1 MELSV
6 INNKG
11 EEISK
16 VEVSNELVAI
26 DFNESVVHQAV
37 VRQLANAR
45 QGTSSTKTRSEV
57 SGGGIKPRIQK
68 HSGRA
73 RQGSIRAPQWK
84 GGGVVF
90 GPKPRSYGKKI
101 TKKMKQLAIRS
112 SISDK
117 VREEKLMI
125 IDSFDEISSKTKD
138 TTALLSVL
146 GISKKIL
153 IVTLGKNDNMLKA
166 TGNIK
171 NIKLIEA
178 NKLNVV
184 DIVTSNNMLISLDG
198 IKEAERIWVKN
209 HQAQEISN
217 E

>member
-1 MELSV
+1 MELAV

-11 EEISK
+11 EEVSK
-16 VEVSNELVAI
+16 VEISNELVAV
-26 DFNESVVHQAV
+26 DFNDAVVHQAI

-90 GPKPRSYGKKI
+90 GPKPRSYNKKI

-117 VREEKLMI
+117 VRDEKLMI
-125 IDSFDEISSKTKD
+125 IDSLDELTPKTKD
-138 TTALLSVL
+138 TIALLSTL
-146 GISKKIL
+146 GISEKTL
-153 IVTLGKNDNMLKA
+153 IVTEGKNENILKA

-178 NKLNVV
+178 NKLNVL
-184 DIVTSNNMLISLDG
+184 DIISSNNMLISLGG
-198 IKEAERIWVKN
+198 IKEAERIWAKTSN
-209 HQAQEISN
+209 SKESSN

>member
-146 GISKKIL
+146 GISQKIL
-153 IVTLGKNDNMLKA
+153 IVTQGKNDNMLKA

-184 DIVTSNNMLISLDG
+184 DIVTANNMLISLDG
-198 IKEAERIWVKN
+198 IKEAERIWVKD
-209 HQAQEISN
+209 HQAQEVSN

>member
-1 MELSV
+1 VELSV

-146 GISKKIL
+146 GISQKIL
-153 IVTLGKNDNMLKA
+153 IVTQGKNDNMLKA

-184 DIVTSNNMLISLDG
+184 DIVTANNMLISLDG
-198 IKEAERIWVKN
+198 IKEAERIWVKD
-209 HQAQEISN
+209 HQAQEVSN

>member
-146 GISKKIL
+146 GISQKIL

>member
-1 MELSV
+1 MELAV

-11 EEISK
+11 EEVSK
-16 VEVSNELVAI
+16 VEISNELVAV
-26 DFNESVVHQAV
+26 DFNDAVVHQAI

-90 GPKPRSYGKKI
+90 GPKPRSYNKKI

-117 VREEKLMI
+117 VRDEKLMI
-125 IDSFDEISSKTKD
+125 IDSLDELTPKTKD
-138 TTALLSVL
+138 TIALLSTL
-146 GISKKIL
+146 GISEKTL
-153 IVTLGKNDNMLKA
+153 IVTDGKNENMLKA

-171 NIKLIEA
+171 NIKLIYETGA
-178 NKLNVV
+178 NIYDMMKYKNVLITQSSLKNLEKRILN
-184 DIVTSNNMLISLDG
+184 
-198 IKEAERIWVKN
+198 EKN
-209 HQAQEISN
+209 
-217 E
+217 

>member
-1 MELSV
+1 VELSV

>member
-184 DIVTSNNMLISLDG
+184 DIVTANNMLISLDG